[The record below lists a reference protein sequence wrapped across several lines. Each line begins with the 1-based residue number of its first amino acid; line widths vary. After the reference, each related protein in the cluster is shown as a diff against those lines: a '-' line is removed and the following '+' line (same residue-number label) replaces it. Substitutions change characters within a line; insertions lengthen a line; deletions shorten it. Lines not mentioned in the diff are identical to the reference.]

1 MSFQAT
7 QHAFMQHIRDP
18 EKNAFPDIED
28 RRLAIYRELFFNNV
42 EGFVSSAFPV
52 LQSLYSEEDWLVLV
66 RKFFSQHNCKSPY
79 FLQISEEFLAFL
91 SNEYQRTES
100 DPEYMLE
107 LAHYE
112 WVELALSIADQD
124 PNESFIDDIQTQPL
138 YFSSLAWRV
147 SYAYPVQFASSE
159 NTALAAMDE
168 GNHLVIYRDR
178 DDDIQFV
185 AINGITA
192 HLLQQ
197 IETNPSV
204 LYAALLTTMQQAL
217 PQVESSALEHGLFIT
232 LNDLAEKGVLVTK

>member
-18 EKNAFPDIED
+18 ENNAFPDIED

-52 LQSLYSEEDWLVLV
+52 LRSLYNEDDWLVLV
-66 RKFFSQHNCKSPY
+66 RKFFSQHDCKSPY

-91 SNEYQRTES
+91 SNEYQRADV

-124 PNESFIDDIQTQPL
+124 PNEGQVTDILSQPL

-147 SYAYPVQFASSE
+147 SYTYPVQFASSD
-159 NTALAAMDE
+159 NPQLVAMDE
-168 GNHLVIYRDR
+168 GNHLVIYRDS

-197 IETNPSV
+197 IESNPSISFS
-204 LYAALLTTMQQAL
+204 ALLNVMSAAL
-217 PQVESSALEHGLFIT
+217 PQVEASVLESGLVST
-232 LNDLAEKGVLVTK
+232 LIDLAEKGVLVTK

>member
-7 QHAFMQHIRDP
+7 QNAFMQHIRDP
-18 EKNAFPDIED
+18 ENNAFPDIED

-52 LQSLYSEEDWLVLV
+52 LHSLYSEDDWLALV
-66 RKFFSQHNCKSPY
+66 RKFFSQHDCKSPY
-79 FLQISEEFLAFL
+79 FLQISEEFMAFL
-91 SNEYQRTES
+91 SNEYQRTDA

-124 PNESFIDDIQTQPL
+124 PNEGQIADIQTQPM

-147 SYAYPVQFASSE
+147 SYAYPVQFASSD
-159 NTALAAMDE
+159 NLHLNVMDE
-168 GNHLVIYRDR
+168 GNHLVIYRDN
-178 DDDIQFV
+178 DDEIQFV

-197 IETNPSV
+197 IESNAGISFAVLLEVMQSV
-204 LYAALLTTMQQAL
+204 L
-217 PQVESSALEHGLFIT
+217 PQVEAAVLESGLKTT
-232 LNDLAEKGVLVTK
+232 LLDLAEKGVLVTK

>member
-7 QHAFMQHIRDP
+7 QNAFMQHIRDP
-18 EKNAFPDIED
+18 ENNAFPDIED

-52 LQSLYSEEDWLVLV
+52 LHSLYSEDDWLVLV
-66 RKFFSQHNCKSPY
+66 RNFFSQHDCKSPY
-79 FLQISEEFLAFL
+79 FLQISEEFMAFL
-91 SNEYQRTES
+91 SNEYQRTDA

-124 PNESFIDDIQTQPL
+124 PNEGQIDDIQTQPM

-147 SYAYPVQFASSE
+147 SYAYPVQFASSD
-159 NTALAAMDE
+159 NPHLNVMDE
-168 GNHLVIYRDR
+168 GNHLVIYRDN
-178 DDDIQFV
+178 DDEIQFV

-197 IETNPSV
+197 IESNAGISFASLLEVMQSV
-204 LYAALLTTMQQAL
+204 L
-217 PQVESSALEHGLFIT
+217 PQVEAAVLESGLETT
-232 LNDLAEKGVLVTK
+232 LLDLAEKGVLVTK

>member
-7 QHAFMQHIRDP
+7 QNAFMQHIRDP
-18 EKNAFPDIED
+18 ENNAFPDIED

-52 LQSLYSEEDWLVLV
+52 LHSLYSEDDWLALV
-66 RKFFSQHNCKSPY
+66 RKFFSQHDCKSPY
-79 FLQISEEFLAFL
+79 FLQISEEFMAFL
-91 SNEYQRTES
+91 SNEYQRTDA
-100 DPEYMLE
+100 DPKYMLE

-124 PNESFIDDIQTQPL
+124 PNEGQIADIQTQPM

-147 SYAYPVQFASSE
+147 SYAYPVQFASSD
-159 NTALAAMDE
+159 NPHLNVMDE
-168 GNHLVIYRDR
+168 GNHLVIYRDN
-178 DDDIQFV
+178 DDEIQFV

-197 IETNPSV
+197 IESNAGISFAVLLEVMQSV
-204 LYAALLTTMQQAL
+204 L
-217 PQVESSALEHGLFIT
+217 PQVEAAVLESGLET
-232 LNDLAEKGVLVTK
+232 TVLDLAEKGVLVTK

>member
-7 QHAFMQHIRDP
+7 QNAFMQHIRDP
-18 EKNAFPDIED
+18 ENHQFPDIED

-52 LQSLYSEEDWLVLV
+52 LQSLYSEQDWLVLV
-66 RKFFSQHNCKSPY
+66 RKFFSQHDCKSPY
-79 FLQISEEFLAFL
+79 FLQISEEFLAFV
-91 SNEYQRTES
+91 SNEYTRTAA

-124 PNESFIDDIQTQPL
+124 PNERAISDIQTQPL

-159 NTALAAMDE
+159 NSELSTLEE
-168 GNHLVIYRDR
+168 GNHLVIYRDG

-185 AINGITA
+185 AINAITA
-192 HLLQQ
+192 HLVQL
-197 IETNPSV
+197 IESTPGIKFSAV
-204 LYAALLTTMQQAL
+204 RDTMQQLL
-217 PQVESSALEHGLFIT
+217 PQFDSATLETGLITT
-232 LNDLAEKGVLVTK
+232 LNDLAQKAVLVTK

>member
-7 QHAFMQHIRDP
+7 QNAFMQHIRDP
-18 EKNAFPDIED
+18 ENNAFPDIED

-52 LQSLYSEEDWLVLV
+52 LHSLYSEDDWLALV
-66 RKFFSQHNCKSPY
+66 RKFFSQHDCKSPY
-79 FLQISEEFLAFL
+79 FLQISEEFMAFL
-91 SNEYQRTES
+91 SNEYQRTDV

-124 PNESFIDDIQTQPL
+124 PNEGQIADIQTQPM

-147 SYAYPVQFASSE
+147 SYAYPVQFASSD
-159 NTALAAMDE
+159 NPHLNVMDE
-168 GNHLVIYRDR
+168 GNHLVIYRDN
-178 DDDIQFV
+178 DDEIQFV

-197 IETNPSV
+197 IESNAGISFAVLLEVMQSV
-204 LYAALLTTMQQAL
+204 L
-217 PQVESSALEHGLFIT
+217 PQVEAAVLESGLETT
-232 LNDLAEKGVLVTK
+232 LLDLAEKGVLVTK